1 MIKTERTNI
10 IPFDM
15 KFLEEYFKGF
25 DAEITKYQWPDPFDN
40 RDTAR
45 DVLQGFIDEMN
56 SGASIFCSILSNG
69 GRFIGGVEV
78 HGLDGD
84 CPELGIWIV
93 PSEQKK
99 GYAYEV
105 LDAVLEYVVENNDK
119 KEFFYEADVRNS
131 ASTKLLHKFMSKYD
145 ITDEGVEKLV
155 TDSDKEL
162 EMQAHILRRS
172 SVYQELDQMKRLG
185 RTEIVTT
192 FYEKADEDR
201 RLEKR
206 RQGQLE
212 YFVTMNY
219 IHKFIK
225 EGDRVLEIGA
235 GTGRYS
241 IALAKKGYRVSAIEL
256 VEKNLKELRQNAD
269 GLTNIEAFQGDA
281 LDLERF
287 EDNTFDVTL
296 SFGPMYHL
304 YDAKDQHKALDE
316 AIRVTKPGGVI
327 LVAFLS
333 AHAIIC
339 TNYLYDFLPTTVG
352 IKENFDKNYNVKHFK
367 EQLFTGFD
375 ICEFEGL
382 FEHKSVDHI
391 TTVAADNVLEIAEAR
406 PDFQMS
412 DEDFKAFADYQMH
425 ICEKREMLGTSSH
438 LLYICRKESGVGL

>member
-15 KFLEEYFKGF
+15 KYLEDYFNAF
-25 DAEITKYQWPDPFDN
+25 DDEITKYQWPDPFDN
-40 RDTAR
+40 LDVAR

-56 SGASIFCSILSNG
+56 SGVSLFCAILTDD

-99 GYAYEV
+99 GYAHEV

-131 ASTKLLHKFMSKYD
+131 ASTKLIHKFMSKYD

-155 TDSDKEL
+155 TDSGKEL
-162 EMQAHILRRS
+162 EMQAHILKRNP
-172 SVYQELDQMKRLG
+172 VYQELDQMKRQE
-185 RTEIVTT
+185 RAEIVTS
-192 FYEKADEDR
+192 FYEKIDEGM

-241 IALAKKGYRVSAIEL
+241 IALTKEGYRVSAIEL
-256 VEKNLKELRQNAD
+256 VEKNLKELQQNAN

-281 LDLERF
+281 LDLGRF

-333 AHAIIC
+333 VHAIIC
-339 TNYLYDFLPTTVG
+339 TNYLYDYLPTTVG
-352 IKENFDKNYNVKHFK
+352 IKENFDKDYKVKHFK

-375 ICEFEGL
+375 ICEFEEL
-382 FEHKSVDHI
+382 FEDKPVDYI
-391 TTVAADNVLEIAEAR
+391 TTVAVYNVLEIAESR
-406 PDFQMS
+406 PDFAMT
-412 DEDFKAFADYQMH
+412 DKDFKAFADYQMH
-425 ICEKREMLGTSSH
+425 ICEKREMLGSSSH
-438 LLYICRKESGVGL
+438 LLYICQKHAEAGL